1 MDLKKLLNLNNV
13 LKMVGLVEALK
24 GLKGKS
30 KTEQT
35 TDGIQIV
42 ESVLGLDVV
51 DEDAIRD
58 LIRDTE
64 AWATEGER
72 LAREGERLLK
82 SVREAVGRVAR

>member
-1 MDLKKLLNLNNV
+1 MDLKKLLKLNNV

-42 ESVLGLDVV
+42 ESVLGLEVV

-58 LIRDTE
+58 LI
-64 AWATEGER
+64 
-72 LAREGERLLK
+72 
-82 SVREAVGRVAR
+82 